1 MDLST
6 YIKDSLIIKK
16 QEILENL
23 IFVLDGELI
32 DVFKYNILYLSLK
45 KNNLIKTIKINM
57 LARMNFMDQNNQL
70 MNKKIIF
77 ISKFQINFLNVRI
90 DIIAST

>member
-16 QEILENL
+16 SEILENL
-23 IFVLDGELI
+23 IFVLDGKLI

-45 KNNLIKTIKINM
+45 KNNLIKTIKIHM
-57 LARMNFMDQNNQL
+57 LARINFMD
-70 MNKKIIF
+70 
-77 ISKFQINFLNVRI
+77 
-90 DIIAST
+90 